1 MSGLKSVTPELRQVT
16 MRILNL
22 DKPGA
27 VQSQGRMIT
36 AGGVRGSWGE
46 ERGERREG
54 EGKEVGEGVYIF

>member
-27 VQSQGRMIT
+27 VQSQGRMRT
-36 AGGVRGSWGE
+36 AGGLRGSW
-46 ERGERREG
+46 RG
-54 EGKEVGEGVYIF
+54 EGKLGGRERRKAGR